1 METSNFTGAKLK
13 EESIEL
19 NPAYEKNQRRER
31 FLEKYRQRE
40 KMTFDGDKK
49 NMPFEF
55 ECIDISPEGEKTDK
69 PAIFIAVGTPSNW
82 EQMEDF
88 VFQLLE
94 SGRRVT
100 ALAHPNS
107 NLKES
112 FKYDPKIKRP
122 LAMKTF
128 FEKKQLANVTV
139 IAHSFGL
146 LDTVRKG
153 TDGIGR
159 IVAINPAGLSE
170 NNPLDHF
177 ISSLK
182 SVKNALLSDS
192 KAYQKTYIGL
202 IKSLLR
208 QQPLEL
214 IRQIRDVGSAD
225 LEEEVK
231 KIAEML
237 IILRNNDDSLL
248 PPKKATKHPFKELT
262 TGGDHLG
269 LFLQSDQVQEI
280 IQTITELEKNH
291 GERKISEK

>member
-1 METSNFTGAKLK
+1 METPNFTGAKLK

-19 NPAYEKNQRRER
+19 NPTYEKNQRKER

-40 KMTFDGDKK
+40 KMTFEGDEK
-49 NMPFEF
+49 NEPFEF
-55 ECIDISPEGEKTDK
+55 ECVDISPEKTTGKD
-69 PAIFIAVGTPSNW
+69 IFIAVGTPSNW

-88 VFQLLE
+88 VFDLLE

-100 ALAHPNS
+100 ALAHPNL

-122 LAMKTF
+122 LAMQTF
-128 FEKKQLANVTV
+128 FEKKQLSDVTV
-139 IAHSFGL
+139 IAHSYGL
-146 LDTVRKG
+146 MDTVRKG
-153 TDGIGR
+153 TSGIGR

-177 ISSLK
+177 LSSLK
-182 SVKNALLSDS
+182 SIKNALLSDS
-192 KAYQKTYIGL
+192 KTYQKTYVGL
-202 IKSLLR
+202 IRSLLK

-214 IRQIRDVGSAD
+214 IKQIRDVGRAN

-231 KIAEML
+231 KITEML
-237 IILRNNDDSLL
+237 VILRNNDDSLL
-248 PPKKATKHPFKELT
+248 PPKKATKYPFRELT

-269 LFLQSDQVQEI
+269 PFLQSDQVQEI
-280 IQTITELEKNH
+280 IQTITELEKTTV
-291 GERKISEK
+291 KEK